1 VANPPNEPL
10 LSVRGL
16 TCGVNGRTLFG
27 GIDLTLAAGDLVE
40 VRGPNGSGK
49 TTLLRCIAGL
59 FTEESGSVRVSP
71 PERPLYL
78 GHKPGV
84 NPMLSAL
91 ENIRWYLA
99 LEGLSRNAGVCRDA
113 IATVWLRGAGHA
125 VTGIDSAAGPLSRA
139 LERRIR
145 EAGIGRADVP
155 EPPAGAPNTLP
166 DAAVIASEPA
176 LAEADVVFLAL
187 HGGAGEDGTIQTLL
201 EVSGIPYAGSGPVAC
216 ALAMNKDLTKRLL
229 RDAGVPTP
237 DWIAGAEAGDVVAGR
252 LGLPVIVKPVSG
264 GSSVRLTLAR
274 TAAEVDEATAVAAG
288 GGDTVMYE
296 AYVSGGEFTVGI
308 LDGAPLPVVEIQPV
322 RELFDFDCK
331 YEAGMALEIA
341 PARIGPGLTGTL
353 QRRALEVHRL
363 LGMEHFSRVDFMVD
377 GDGKAWC
384 LEANALPG
392 LTGNS
397 LLPKAARAAGIEFP
411 QLCERICRLGSR
423 KGSRGRR

>member
-1 VANPPNEPL
+1 MSDRGGDGGRARNTESREAPMRVVVL
-10 LSVRGL
+10 LGGSSEERG
-16 TCGVNGRTLFG
+16 VS
-27 GIDLTLAAGDLVE
+27 LA
-40 VRGPNGSGK
+40 SGCQAAAA
-49 TTLLRCIAGL
+49 LR
-59 FTEESGSVRVSP
+59 S
-71 PERPLYL
+71 
-78 GHKPGV
+78 
-84 NPMLSAL
+84 
-91 ENIRWYLA
+91 
-99 LEGLSRNAGVCRDA
+99 
-113 IATVWLRGAGHA
+113 AGHR
-125 VTGIDSAAGPLSRA
+125 VTGIDSAAGPLSPA
-139 LERRIR
+139 LERAIL

-166 DAAVIASEPA
+166 DAAVIASEAA

-229 RDAGVPTP
+229 RDGGVPTP
-237 DWIAGAEAGDVVAGR
+237 DWIAGEQAGDVVARR

-274 TAAEVDEATAVAAG
+274 TAAEVDEATALAAG

-296 AYVSGGEFTVGI
+296 AYVKGREFTVGI
-308 LDGAPLPVVEIQPV
+308 LDGAALPVVEIRPV

-331 YEAGMALEIA
+331 YEAGMAQEIA
-341 PARIGPGLTGTL
+341 PARIGQGLTGML
-353 QRRALEVHRL
+353 QRMALDVHRL

-423 KGSRGRR
+423 TGHRSRW